1 MNVETKSE
9 HRKWIQI
16 PLIILL
22 FASLGATAWYYFSM
36 YDRIS
41 TANVQAFIQGFGPWA
56 PAAFA
61 FLYAVA
67 APIPF
72 ATVVLSP
79 VGGLLFGTL
88 RGSLLVISVATF
100 TSLIPFTMARRL
112 GREWVASKIKG
123 EKLSEIY
130 EKSKG
135 QTGFTFVLLMRLIPI
150 LPWEVQNYVAGLTQ
164 IELPKYL
171 IATALGIV
179 PGSAALVFLGES
191 ITDPTSWQFFAALGF
206 NAIIMIG
213 APVIARLVMNRNKKK
228 KKAEESEA

>member
-1 MNVETKSE
+1 MEVETKSK
-9 HRKWIQI
+9 HRKWIHI

-22 FASLGATAWYYFSM
+22 FAALAVTAWYYFSM
-36 YDRIS
+36 YDRFNGK
-41 TANVQAFIQGFGPWA
+41 NVQAFIRGFGPWA
-56 PAAFA
+56 PVAFA
-61 FLYAVA
+61 FLYAVGS
-67 APIPF
+67 PIPF
-72 ATVVLSP
+72 VSVVLSP
-79 VGGLLFGTL
+79 IGGLLFGTL
-88 RGSLLVISVATF
+88 KGSLLVIGVAT
-100 TSLIPFTMARRL
+100 TSSLIPFMMARQL

-130 EKSKG
+130 EKSQG
-135 QTGFTFVLLMRLIPI
+135 QTGFTFVLLMRLVPI

-164 IELPKYL
+164 IAIPKYL

-213 APVIARLVMNRNKKK
+213 APLIARFVMNRNKKK
-228 KKAEESEA
+228 KEEGDA